1 MDAAKA
7 ESVDSD
13 SSHAFRSVA
22 SGFIPSIVASVC
34 IEGCDTDISIMEF
47 TDKLFVV
54 VSQYKKLGTL
64 VLVTKDAANC
74 DDPQKLVYTTKMLFG
89 KDEAEVDATAKLI
102 ATTIKSPKTVL
113 LSLALKK
120 FSPTIVR
127 SIAAAVATQ
136 LVSFNS
142 PVHQNVTPG
151 TS

>member
-1 MDAAKA
+1 MDTAKA
-7 ESVDSD
+7 VDSG
-13 SSHAFRSVA
+13 HAFPSVA

-47 TDKLFVV
+47 TDKLFIV

-74 DDPQKLVYTTKMLFG
+74 DDPQTLVYTAKVLFG
-89 KDEAEVDATAKLI
+89 KDEAEVEATAKNI
-102 ATTIKSPKTVL
+102 AKTIKTSKTVL

-127 SIAAAVATQ
+127 SIVSAVATQ
-136 LVSFNS
+136 LSALSS
-142 PVHQNVTPG
+142 PMHQNPCNT
-151 TS
+151 

>member
-7 ESVDSD
+7 ECVESD

-22 SGFIPSIVASVC
+22 SGVIPSIVASVC

-54 VSQYKKLGTL
+54 ISQYKKLGTL
-64 VLVTKDAANC
+64 
-74 DDPQKLVYTTKMLFG
+74 
-89 KDEAEVDATAKLI
+89 AEVDATAKLL
-102 ATTIKSPKTVL
+102 ATTIKSSKTVL

-142 PVHQNVTPG
+142 PVHQNVIPG